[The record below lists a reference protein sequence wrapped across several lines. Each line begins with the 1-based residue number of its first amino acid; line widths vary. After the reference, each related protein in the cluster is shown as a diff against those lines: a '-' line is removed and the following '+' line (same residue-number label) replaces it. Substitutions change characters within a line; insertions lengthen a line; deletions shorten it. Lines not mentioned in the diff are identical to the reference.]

1 MTSPDM
7 ALAVPAPSSVGRRI
21 VTFAVILAAL
31 LAFLWIAEKVM
42 EAGYVRR
49 DIVALQS
56 GDAWRHGGW
65 LSQIVLTLVGLLPG
79 EKLQDLVLSLTSAA
93 AAGVAIGLLY
103 HRLRATG
110 WIAIGALLLVV
121 ALGSNAL
128 VLYSVTAASR
138 SIPIFVALAAL
149 IPAIRALE
157 SVGDVQSAISLGLTM
172 PLLLLAGPA
181 TAPLIV
187 PLAIASALA
196 DPDGRHDPRAFVAM
210 ILVAVLPSVI
220 VGIGIVGFAAQ
231 AGLNVPAVLRSYV
244 TGYAADGVGDWLR
257 ALVQLVNFAPVM
269 LVPLAYCVLPSRRE
283 PKQIWSALAVVGLP
297 LYLALASV
305 AFPWGL
311 PIWAPVV
318 ALLATFSIWLA
329 VTRLSLG
336 LRIAALVL
344 LLASLAIS
352 WTNGVFWSD
361 PDWRAG
367 LIYAMPLHQ

>member
-1 MTSPDM
+1 MTSPDIAM
-7 ALAVPAPSSVGRRI
+7 AAPARSSISSRI
-21 VTFAVILAAL
+21 VTFAVMLAAL

-181 TAPLIV
+181 TAPLIL

-231 AGLNVPAVLRSYV
+231 AGLSVPAVLGSYV
-244 TGYAADGVGDWLR
+244 TGYATDGVGDWLR
-257 ALVQLVNFAPVM
+257 ALVQLVSFAPVL

-311 PIWAPVV
+311 PGWAPIV
-318 ALLATFSIWLA
+318 ALLATYSTWLA
-329 VTRLSLG
+329 VARLSLA

-344 LLASLAIS
+344 LFASLAIS

-367 LIYAMPLHQ
+367 LIHAMPLRH

>member
-1 MTSPDM
+1 VTSPDI
-7 ALAVPAPSSVGRRI
+7 ALAVPARNGVGSRI
-21 VTFAVILAAL
+21 VTFAVMLAAL

-181 TAPLIV
+181 TAPLIL

-231 AGLNVPAVLRSYV
+231 AGLSVPAVLRSYV
-244 TGYAADGVGDWLR
+244 TGYATNGVGDWLR
-257 ALVQLVNFAPVM
+257 ALVQLVSFAPVM

-297 LYLALASV
+297 FYLALASV

-311 PIWAPVV
+311 PSWAPTV

-329 VTRLSLG
+329 AARLSLS
-336 LRIAALVL
+336 LRLAALVL

-352 WTNGVFWSD
+352 GTNGVFWRD
-361 PDWRAG
+361 PDWREG
-367 LIYAMPLHQ
+367 LIHAMTLH